1 MENLDS
7 KLDVALAGY
16 TMNVVKAN
24 GRKDITT
31 MERKNVN

>member
-1 MENLDS
+1 MENLSS
-7 KLDVALAGY
+7 KLNVALAGY